1 MKGIIDPND
10 KLHDP
15 ARRALRKVKDGEW
28 TVASSALLE
37 LDIVLKN
44 DGIGDEE
51 RFDIFDA
58 LSAEFSDR
66 RISPVTHSSLAT
78 AAGLQ
83 KAYVGMRSFYFDS
96 IHIAVAIHNDGIIV
110 SSDSS
115 FDRISGV
122 RRISLERL

>member
-1 MKGIIDPND
+1 M
-10 KLHDP
+10 
-15 ARRALRKVKDGEW
+15 
-28 TVASSALLE
+28 ASSALLE